1 MDRRIFV
8 QNASFIVAG
17 SVFMPRVLGAQSLKK
32 EVPKLTILHT
42 NDTHSNI
49 DPMPANHAQYPNMGG
64 AARRHKL
71 IQEIRSKEEHVLLL
85 DSGDVFQGTPYFNK
99 YKGVLEMKLMSE
111 MGYQGCTLGNHD
123 FDIGLD
129 GFVNAQKF
137 ANFPFICS
145 NYNFDNTPL
154 QGGTIPYKLFDYPD
168 FRVGVFALGIKPDG
182 LIPKELFGATQ
193 YFDPIAKSK
202 EMVKILRDEKCDFI
216 ICLSHLGYE
225 YAQVDQVSDK
235 ALAANTEGI
244 DLIIG
249 AHTHTFLKTP
259 SVFSNS
265 NLNQMLVNQVGWGG
279 INLGRIDVFFDS
291 KRREQHSL
299 ISVGPK

>member
-1 MDRRIFV
+1 MDRRLFV
-8 QNASFIVAG
+8 QNASYLVAG
-17 SVFMPRVLGAQSLKK
+17 TVFTPTLLRAHNLGKEAPR
-32 EVPKLTILHT
+32 LTILHT

-49 DPMPANHAQYPNMGG
+49 DPLPANHAQYPNMGG

-71 IQEIRSKEEHVLLL
+71 IQEIRSQEKNVLLL
-85 DSGDVFQGTPYFNK
+85 DAGDIFQGTPYFNK
-99 YKGVLEMKLMSE
+99 YKGVLEMKLMTE
-111 MGYQGCTLGNHD
+111 MGYEASTLGNHD

-154 QGGTIPYKLFDYPD
+154 KGGTIPYKLFQYPD
-168 FRVGVFALGIKPDG
+168 FKVGVFALGIKPDG
-182 LIPKELFGATQ
+182 LIPKDLFGDTR
-193 YFDPIAKSK
+193 YFDPIVKAK
-202 EMVKILRDEKCDFI
+202 EMVNILRDEDCDFI

-235 ALAANTEGI
+235 SLAANTEGI

-259 SVFSNS
+259 SMFSNS

-299 ISVGPK
+299 ITVK